1 MSDPDARRTTF
12 VTSVVMTLGAYVA
25 AASLSLVNLVIVARE
40 LGPVGRGDIVFLIT
54 VASIAGHLGSLSV
67 HEANAN
73 FAGTEP
79 QARPSLFTNSLL
91 LALAFGALA
100 AGGVAALVAAFP
112 AVGGDVDR
120 AILWVALASIPLVIL
135 RLYLH
140 FLAQADYQ
148 FGVTNAAWL
157 LGPSTTVAVNG
168 VLALTGG
175 LSVGTALAA
184 WIAGQALGLGLLI
197 AHLHRRVGRGRHDWP
212 LASRSIRF
220 GAKAHIG
227 RTMSVGHYRVDQ
239 WFVGSLAGSR
249 ELGLYSV
256 ATAWAEI
263 LSYLP
268 SVLVL
273 VQRPDLVRATS
284 ERAAAFAARVFRVA
298 VLLTIPLAGTFIVA
312 APFLCVT
319 VLDNE
324 FSGAIDDL
332 RVLTLAA
339 FGASAVELLGS
350 ALTAQRRPLLTT
362 AAVGVAFV
370 LTIVLNAVLVP
381 HFGGLGAAIA
391 AVIASSAGGLAAA
404 IIFSRALGS
413 PVRELVPRPGD
424 LPWLWNRVR
433 SRFGSVS

>member
-1 MSDPDARRTTF
+1 
-12 VTSVVMTLGAYVA
+12 
-25 AASLSLVNLVIVARE
+25 
-40 LGPVGRGDIVFLIT
+40 
-54 VASIAGHLGSLSV
+54 LSV

-79 QARPSLFTNSLL
+79 QARPSLFSNSLL

-100 AGGVAALVAAFP
+100 AGGVATLVAAFP
-112 AVGGDVDR
+112 SVGGEVDR
-120 AILWVALASIPLVIL
+120 TILWIALGSIPLVIL

-140 FLAQADYQ
+140 FLAQADYH
-148 FGVTNAAWL
+148 FGVTNVAWL

-197 AHLHRRVGRGRHDWP
+197 AHLRRQVGRGRPDWT

-273 VQRPDLVRATS
+273 VQRPDLVRATG
-284 ERAAAFAARVFRVA
+284 ERAAAFAARVFRVC
-298 VLLTIPLAGTFIVA
+298 VLLTVPLAGTFIVA
-312 APFLCVT
+312 APFFCVT
-319 VLDNE
+319 VLGKE
-324 FSGAIDDL
+324 FSGAIADL

-339 FGASAVELLGS
+339 VGASAVELLGS

-370 LTIVLNAVLVP
+370 STIVLNAVLVP
-381 HFGGLGAAIA
+381 YYGGLGAAIA
-391 AVIASSAGGLAAA
+391 AVIASTAGGLAAA
-404 IIFSRALGS
+404 VIFSRALGS
-413 PVRELVPRPGD
+413 AVGELVPRLSD
-424 LPWLWNRVR
+424 LPWLWNRLR
-433 SRFGSVS
+433 ARFG